1 MARAGTKCA
10 KVANWISLDL
20 PSHLCPFCV
29 NYVYP
34 PVTKKIVSFSSETD
48 NSYSGFRIS
57 MTRFLVFLSHL
68 SLVDVSREWAVHEL
82 APRGESCPVAKV
94 AGGRVGALQHVTVL
108 ALVQGN
114 AAVAGA
120 GDLKI

>member
-1 MARAGTKCA
+1 
-10 KVANWISLDL
+10 
-20 PSHLCPFCV
+20 
-29 NYVYP
+29 
-34 PVTKKIVSFSSETD
+34 
-48 NSYSGFRIS
+48 

-68 SLVDVSREWAVHEL
+68 SLVDVAREWAVHEL

-94 AGGRVGALQHVTVL
+94 AGGRVGALQHVAVF

-120 GDLKI
+120 GDLKLYYIFVFTGKPSWTIFPPRERLSTEDGD